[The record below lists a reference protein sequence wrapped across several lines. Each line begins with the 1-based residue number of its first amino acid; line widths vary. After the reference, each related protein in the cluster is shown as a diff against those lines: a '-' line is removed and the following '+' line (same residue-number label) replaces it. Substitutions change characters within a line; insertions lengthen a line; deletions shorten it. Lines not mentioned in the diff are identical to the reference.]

1 LAVATKVKTYDAVAE
16 VRKVRDR
23 LAEEMAGMTPE
34 EKIAFIRREAE
45 EARRERAERRRRH
58 LGPKQPS

>member
-1 LAVATKVKTYDAVAE
+1 VATKAAKTHDAVAE

-23 LAEEMAGMTPE
+23 LALEMAGMTPE

-45 EARRERAERRRRH
+45 EARQERAERRRQR
-58 LGPKQPS
+58 QR